1 MIVRFGVGLIGIQP
15 ENDMIKINAGPTYIM
30 NASDICFYMSIT
42 KEENSSLLIAAS
54 AGQNIPPDEDLNL
67 TTQLTRRISFRRPS
81 SNNNPSS
88 NSNKPDVKLPFLGK
102 TATSASEKKPSN
114 KAKDLLQKTNI
125 KLSVDDSFLNTNT
138 NSLGVNSIPMS
149 CSSNNLDLSLKSSTA
164 LSNSMSKSRTF
175 DNSNHKQ

>member
-1 MIVRFGVGLIGIQP
+1 
-15 ENDMIKINAGPTYIM
+15 M

-81 SNNNPSS
+81 SNNNP
-88 NSNKPDVKLPFLGK
+88 NPNKPDAKQPFLGK
-102 TATSASEKKPSN
+102 TATSASEKKPSS
-114 KAKDLLQKTNI
+114 KAKDLLQKSNI
-125 KLSVDDSFLNTNT
+125 KLSVDDSFLNTNS

-149 CSSNNLDLSLKSSTA
+149 CSSNNLDLSLKSTTA
-164 LSNSMSKSRTF
+164 LSNTMSKSRTF